1 MSVVGID
8 FGNLNALIAQAGKGG
23 VDLILNDASLRQ
35 TSTCMSFQG
44 KQRFFGD
51 AASALI
57 RSNIRNTICLMK
69 LLVGRNYDDEEVQF
83 ELKRSPF
90 QHGKLPSGG
99 VGIYV
104 DYNNEQILISAEH
117 VMAMMLTKLKDIV
130 LKANGVNIGDSVL
143 AVPASFTDAQRKGI
157 LTACEIAN
165 LPCLKIVNEGTAIAL
180 SYGIYK
186 SAKKL
191 FSDTEPTHTMFIDIG
206 YTAYSVTVV
215 DFVSGKL
222 QVLSSVIDKN
232 LGGRDFD
239 DIIIEYFAEVFQK
252 QTGINVRNNIKAIK
266 KLEAAAEKAKKT
278 LSPAGVSV
286 ANVSV
291 ECLAEDRD
299 LNCQLTLDEFE
310 SRTAPLVARLI
321 PPLEQALAEAGLDK
335 SSISEVEIVG
345 GSVRV
350 NTIKKT
356 LGAALGLDPSAVNYG
371 LKTTMNSDEA
381 VARGAAL
388 QCAMESS
395 RIQVKPF
402 SIIDK
407 VYYPVEVQYEAD
419 GSTPS
424 SSSESKDDSMDIVD
438 ECPPSSSNSSIG
450 GMNTI
455 EIYSRGDDLPRK
467 PRRLT
472 FRNKTDSFVLRTS
485 YSANAFLPQNQDRL
499 ISTHTIRIPDN
510 YKSSPHD
517 IRVTFNMDKNG
528 CVIISGAQ
536 LMEELPPAEQSQSVE
551 QSSEGKESQTED
563 VAPKKRFKKVD
574 LQIDTISFGLT
585 SQQIKETIELEAQ
598 MANEDRLIIETAD
611 RRNELESYIYSMRDK
626 LDGNLKDFATNS
638 EKLQFKELIDR
649 TESWL
654 YDDGFDST
662 KSLYIK
668 KLDELKVVG
677 NPIEKRLWEQNN
689 RNEAADALKRQIE
702 TCKSFA
708 SANTE
713 ATAHITHE
721 EKLKVRNTAE
731 SIEQWFYDQL
741 EKQGELATYNDPILT
756 VDLLASKRKELYTST
771 KDIMN
776 KPKPIPKKEEKKEE
790 EKKEGKDEA
799 ESKTESESK
808 GDDDSK

>member
-8 FGNLNALIAQAGKGG
+8 FGNLSALIAQAGKGG

-51 AASALI
+51 AAAALI
-57 RSNIRNTICLMK
+57 RSNIRNTITLMK
-69 LLVGRNYDDEEVQF
+69 LLVGRNYDEEEVQN

-104 DYNNEQILISAEH
+104 DYNNEQVLLSAEH

-206 YTAYSVTVV
+206 YTSYSVTVV

-222 QVLSSVIDKN
+222 QVLSSVVDKN

-239 DIIIEYFAEVFQK
+239 DVIIEYFAEVFQK
-252 QTGINVRNNIKAIK
+252 QTGINVRKNVKAIK

-278 LSPAGVSV
+278 LSPAGVFV

-299 LNCQLTLDEFE
+299 LNCQLTLEEFE
-310 SRTAPLVARLI
+310 ARSAPLVARLI
-321 PPLEQALAEAGLDK
+321 PPLEQALAEAGIDK
-335 SSISEVEIVG
+335 SAISDVEIVG

-356 LGAALGLDPSAVNYG
+356 LGAALGLDPTALNYG

-395 RIQVKPF
+395 RIQVRPF
-402 SIIDK
+402 TIIDR

-419 GSTPS
+419 GFTPS
-424 SSSESKDDSMDIVD
+424 ATTTTSEGKDDSMDIVED
-438 ECPPSSSNSSIG
+438 SPTSSSSSSIN
-450 GMNTI
+450 GMSTI

-472 FRNKTDSFVLRTS
+472 FRNKTDSFVLRTA
-485 YSANAFLPQNQDRL
+485 YSANAFLPQGQDRL
-499 ISTHTIRIPDN
+499 ISTHTIKIPDN

-517 IRVTFNMDKNG
+517 VRVTFNMDKNG

-536 LMEELPPAEQSQSVE
+536 LMEELPPAESTE
-551 QSSEGKESQTED
+551 QSTTSTGEGKESQPEES
-563 VAPKKRFKKVD
+563 APKKRFKKVD
-574 LQIDTISFGLT
+574 LQIDTVSFGLT
-585 SQQIKETIELEAQ
+585 SQQIKDTIELEAQ

-626 LDGNLKDFATNS
+626 LDSSLKDFATNS

-654 YDDGFDST
+654 YDDGFD
-662 KSLYIK
+662 
-668 KLDELKVVG
+668 
-677 NPIEKRLWEQNN
+677 R
-689 RNEAADALKRQIE
+689 
-702 TCKSFA
+702 
-708 SANTE
+708 
-713 ATAHITHE
+713 
-721 EKLKVRNTAE
+721 
-731 SIEQWFYDQL
+731 
-741 EKQGELATYNDPILT
+741 
-756 VDLLASKRKELYTST
+756 
-771 KDIMN
+771 
-776 KPKPIPKKEEKKEE
+776 
-790 EKKEGKDEA
+790 
-799 ESKTESESK
+799 
-808 GDDDSK
+808 